1 MSRSPSI
8 CRLSLDDL
16 YYKAYLLK
24 QMTTIF
30 VYVCSMLET
39 IAIIWRSATS
49 GFAHYKRDSSYFFF
63 VMEEK
68 GSKNYNNHRHIHI
81 NFFFHFGET
90 KINYCFGSTSSLYAS
105 YIFFSNPN
113 FVPISCHCMYF
124 CLLAY
129 LCIGQDFVYLFLSCL
144 CFFTFFLPNFFFYYK
159 NCVYVVCSLTDA
171 PEKTKESV

>member
-1 MSRSPSI
+1 MVKKIGRLFFVIIIIHSPNPSKDTTPLNKLNSLHVSRSPSI

-81 NFFFHFGET
+81 NFFF
-90 KINYCFGSTSSLYAS
+90 
-105 YIFFSNPN
+105 
-113 FVPISCHCMYF
+113 IS
-124 CLLAY
+124 
-129 LCIGQDFVYLFLSCL
+129 GKQ
-144 CFFTFFLPNFFFYYK
+144 K
-159 NCVYVVCSLTDA
+159 
-171 PEKTKESV
+171 